1 MSMWNRRAGFH
12 DSPPLLEHSEQLL
25 RSGRIRWLG
34 QELSMSQPR
43 ARIASQL
50 GLALAVILAIVISGS
65 TVFALRSLD
74 TANLATREEHLAS
87 EARLLADQLS
97 TFHGTLRES
106 TQRLSGLFE
115 KRFSAGLSIHPDE
128 PVSVA
133 GTQTPGL
140 HLGSEVLN
148 NNFKEVDEFKQMTA
162 GVATLF
168 VRSGEDFV
176 RVSTSL
182 TKQDGTRAIG
192 TLLDHAHPA
201 YAKLMAGQGYVG
213 RALLFDRSYM
223 TQYTPVRDGSGKVIA
238 VLFVGFD
245 YTDAQNAQFAN
256 LKRFRIGQNG
266 SLALL
271 DEQNKW
277 LVAPAGVQALDHA
290 VPVIKG
296 LAAKPGKGEFWSDT
310 AEDFYSIAVPFD
322 GGPWSVVASMPKAE
336 IRAVTWSVGTQL
348 AIGSLL
354 AMLIAVGAAMWLLR
368 SKLQPLGDLVR
379 QAEALGAGD
388 LSVRLN
394 VASNDEIGQLSRAFN
409 QMSQALSTMVEHIRR
424 SSEEV
429 NSRAQALSGLSGGA
443 YEGMEQQSGEIT
455 SMAGAVEEFSATS
468 LNIADNM
475 GATQRLAQENAQQT
489 QIGRSSMEEASSSLE
504 QIAGALNTT
513 ATVINTL
520 GQRSQEIGGIVS
532 VITSIAEQTNL
543 LALNAA
549 IEAARAGEQGRGV
562 AVVADEVR
570 NLASR
575 TRQATDEISGMIH
588 SIQQETGNAISTME
602 QGNVLMQEGL
612 SRNANVASALARI
625 DEQSRSAGQQFAAI
639 TTATQ
644 EQSSTAT
651 LLSSNL
657 QSIALA
663 NSEQR
668 EVVSNLAVTA
678 KELEKLAADLRSEV
692 DRFR

>member
-1 MSMWNRRAGFH
+1 
-12 DSPPLLEHSEQLL
+12 
-25 RSGRIRWLG
+25 
-34 QELSMSQPR
+34 MSQPR

-74 TANLATREEHLAS
+74 SANLATREEHLAS
-87 EARLLADQLS
+87 EARLMADQLN

-106 TQRLSGLFE
+106 TQRLSGLFD
-115 KRFSAGLSIHPDE
+115 KRFSAGLSVHPDE
-128 PVSVA
+128 PVAVA
-133 GTQTPGL
+133 GVQAPTL
-140 HLGSEVLN
+140 RLGSEVLN
-148 NNFKEVDEFKQMTA
+148 NNFKEVDEFRQTTA
-162 GVATLF
+162 GVATVF
-168 VRSGEDFV
+168 VRSGDDFI

-182 TKQDGTRAIG
+182 TKQDGSRAIG
-192 TLLDHAHPA
+192 TLLDRAGPA
-201 YAKLMAGQGYVG
+201 YAPVMSGQSYIG
-213 RALLFDRSYM
+213 RALLFGRFYM
-223 TQYTPVRDGSGKVIA
+223 SQYTPVRDSSGKIIV
-238 VLFVGFD
+238 VLYVGFD
-245 YTDAQNAQFAN
+245 YTDAQNAQFEN
-256 LKRFRIGQNG
+256 LKRFRIGQTG
-266 SLALL
+266 SLAVL

-277 LVAPAGVQALDHA
+277 LVPPAGVQALEQA
-290 VPVIKG
+290 TGTIKE
-296 LAAKPGKGEFWSDT
+296 LVKKPGKGVFWSDT
-310 AEDFYSIAVPFD
+310 AEDFYSVAVPFED
-322 GGPWSVVASMPKAE
+322 GPWAVVASMPKAE

-354 AMLIAVGAAMWLLR
+354 AMLLAVGSAVWLLR
-368 SKLQPLGDLVR
+368 SKLAPLGDLVR

-394 VASNDEIGQLSRAFN
+394 VSSHDEIGQLARAFN
-409 QMSQALSTMVEHIRR
+409 QMSQALSTMVEHIRKA
-424 SSEEV
+424 SQEV
-429 NSRAQALSGLSGGA
+429 NSRAQALSGLSSGA

-475 GATQRLAQENAQQT
+475 GNTERLAQDNAQQT
-489 QIGRSSMEEASSSLE
+489 RIGRTSMDEASSSLE
-504 QIAGALNTT
+504 QIAGALNST

-520 GQRSQEIGGIVS
+520 GQRSQEIGGIVG

-549 IEAARAGEQGRGV
+549 VEAARAGEQGRGF

-570 NLASR
+570 SLASR
-575 TRQATDEISGMIH
+575 TRQATDEISGMIN

-602 QGNVLMQEGL
+602 KGNLLVQEGL
-612 SRNANVASALARI
+612 SRNANVASARARI

-657 QSIALA
+657 QSIAMA

-668 EVVSNLAVTA
+668 EVVSNLAITA
-678 KELEKLAADLRSEV
+678 KELEKLAQDLRKEV

>member
-1 MSMWNRRAGFH
+1 
-12 DSPPLLEHSEQLL
+12 
-25 RSGRIRWLG
+25 
-34 QELSMSQPR
+34 MSQPR

-50 GLALAVILAIVISGS
+50 GLALAVILAVVISGS

-74 TANLATREEHLAS
+74 SANLDTREEHLAS
-87 EARLLADQLS
+87 EARLLADQLN
-97 TFHGTLRES
+97 TFHSTLRES

-115 KRFSAGLSIHPDE
+115 KRFSAGLSTRPE
-128 PVSVA
+128 QPVTVA
-133 GTQTPGL
+133 GVQTPGL
-140 HLGSEVLN
+140 YLGEEGLN
-148 NNFKEVDEFKQMTA
+148 NNFAEVDEFKQMSG

-168 VRSGEDFV
+168 VRSGEDFI

-182 TKQDGTRAIG
+182 TKQDGSRAIG
-192 TLLDHAHPA
+192 TALDHQHPA
-201 YAKLMAGQGYVG
+201 YQRLLGGQGYVG
-213 RALLFDRSYM
+213 RAVLFDRSYM
-223 TQYTPVRDGSGKVIA
+223 TQYSPVRDASGKVIA

-245 YTDAQNAQFAN
+245 YTDAQNAQFDN
-256 LKRFRIGQNG
+256 LKRFRIGQTG

-271 DEQNKW
+271 DEQKHW
-277 LVAPAGVQALDHA
+277 LVPPAGVQALDQSI
-290 VPVIKG
+290 PVMLD
-296 LAAKPGKGEFWSDT
+296 LAAKPGKGRFWSDKN
-310 AEDFYSIAVPFD
+310 EDFYSVAVPFE

-336 IRAVTWSVGTQL
+336 IRAVTWSVGIRL

-354 AMLIAVGAAMWLLR
+354 AMLLAVGAAVWLLR

-388 LSVRLN
+388 LSARLN
-394 VASNDEIGQLSRAFN
+394 VSSHDEIGQLARSFN
-409 QMSQALSTMVEHIRR
+409 QMGEALSTMVSHIRKAA
-424 SSEEV
+424 EDV

-475 GATQRLAQENAQQT
+475 GNTERLAQDNAQQT
-489 QIGRSSMEEASSSLE
+489 RIGRTSMQEASSSLE
-504 QIAGALNTT
+504 HIATALNST

-520 GQRSQEIGGIVS
+520 GQRSQEIGGIVG
-532 VITSIAEQTNL
+532 VITAIAEQTNL

-549 IEAARAGEQGRGV
+549 IEAARAGEQGRGF

-575 TRQATDEISGMIH
+575 TRQATDEISGMIQ

-612 SRNANVASALARI
+612 ARNADVASALARI

-668 EVVSNLAVTA
+668 EVVSNLAITA
-678 KELEKLAADLRSEV
+678 KELETLAAGLRHEV

>member
-1 MSMWNRRAGFH
+1 
-12 DSPPLLEHSEQLL
+12 
-25 RSGRIRWLG
+25 
-34 QELSMSQPR
+34 MSQPR

-50 GLALAVILAIVISGS
+50 GLALAVILAVVISGS

-74 TANLATREEHLAS
+74 SANLDTREEHLAS

-115 KRFSAGLSIHPDE
+115 KRFSAGLSVQADQPIA
-128 PVSVA
+128 VA
-133 GTQTPGL
+133 GVQTPSL
-140 HLGSEVLN
+140 YLGKVLLN
-148 NNFKEVDEFKQMTA
+148 NNFDGVDEFKQMSG
-162 GVATLF
+162 GVATVF
-168 VRSGEDFV
+168 VRSGDDFI
-176 RVSTSL
+176 RISTSL
-182 TKQDGTRAIG
+182 TKQDGSRAIG
-192 TLLDHAHPA
+192 TVLDRQGPA
-201 YAKLMAGQGYVG
+201 YSRVVGGQTYIG
-213 RALLFDRSYM
+213 RAVLFDRSYM
-223 TQYTPVRDGSGKVIA
+223 TQYSPVRDASGKVIA
-238 VLFVGFD
+238 VLFIGFD
-245 YTDAQNAQFAN
+245 YTDAQNAQFDN
-256 LKRFRIGQNG
+256 LKRFRIGQTG

-271 DEQNKW
+271 DEQKHW
-277 LVAPAGVQALDHA
+277 LVPPAGVQAPDQSVAVMLD
-290 VPVIKG
+290 
-296 LAAKPGKGEFWSDT
+296 LAKTPGKGRFWSDKN
-310 AEDFYSIAVPFD
+310 EDFYSVSVPFD
-322 GGPWSVVASMPKAE
+322 GGPWAVVASMPKAE
-336 IRAVTWSVGTQL
+336 IRAVTWSVGTRL
-348 AIGSLL
+348 VIGSLL
-354 AMLIAVGAAMWLLR
+354 AMLLAVGATVWLLR
-368 SKLQPLGDLVR
+368 SKLAPLSDLVR

-388 LSVRLN
+388 LSARLN
-394 VASNDEIGQLSRAFN
+394 VSSHDEIGQLARSFN
-409 QMSQALSTMVEHIRR
+409 QMGEALSTMVSHIRKAA
-424 SSEEV
+424 EEV
-429 NSRAQALSGLSGGA
+429 NGRAQALSGLSGGA

-475 GATQRLAQENAQQT
+475 GNTERLAQENAQQT
-489 QIGRSSMEEASSSLE
+489 RIGRNSMEQASSSLE
-504 QIAGALNTT
+504 HIATSLNST

-520 GQRSQEIGGIVS
+520 GQRSQEIGGIVG

-549 IEAARAGEQGRGV
+549 IEAARAGEQGRGF

-575 TRQATDEISGMIH
+575 TRQATDEISGMIQ

-602 QGNVLMQEGL
+602 QGNALMQEGL
-612 SRNANVASALARI
+612 SRNADVASALARI

-668 EVVSNLAVTA
+668 EVVSNLAITA
-678 KELEKLAADLRSEV
+678 KELETLASGLRQEV

>member
-1 MSMWNRRAGFH
+1 
-12 DSPPLLEHSEQLL
+12 
-25 RSGRIRWLG
+25 
-34 QELSMSQPR
+34 MSQPR

-128 PVSVA
+128 PVTVA

-140 HLGSEVLN
+140 HLGGEVLN

-245 YTDAQNAQFAN
+245 YTDAQNIQFDN
-256 LKRFRIGQNG
+256 LKRFRIGQSG

-277 LVAPAGVQALDHA
+277 LVAPAGVQALDQA
-290 VPVIKG
+290 IPVIGG
-296 LAAKPGKGEFWSDT
+296 LAKAPGKGQFWSDK
-310 AEDFYSIAVPFD
+310 AEDFYSVSVPFD
-322 GGPWSVVASMPKAE
+322 GGPWAVVASMPKAE

-354 AMLIAVGAAMWLLR
+354 AMLLAVGSVVWLLR
-368 SKLQPLGDLVR
+368 SKLAPLSDLVR

-394 VASNDEIGQLSRAFN
+394 VTSNDEIGQLSRAFN

-475 GATQRLAQENAQQT
+475 GNTQRLAQENAQQT
-489 QIGRSSMEEASSSLE
+489 QIGRTSMEEASSSLE

-549 IEAARAGEQGRGV
+549 IEAARAGEQGRGF

-602 QGNVLMQEGL
+602 QGNLLMQEGL

>member
-1 MSMWNRRAGFH
+1 
-12 DSPPLLEHSEQLL
+12 
-25 RSGRIRWLG
+25 
-34 QELSMSQPR
+34 MSQPR

-74 TANLATREEHLAS
+74 AANLATREEHLAS
-87 EARLLADQLS
+87 EARLMADQLN

-106 TQRLSGLFE
+106 TQRLAGLFE
-115 KRFSAGLSIHPDE
+115 KRFSAGLTVHPDQ
-128 PVSVA
+128 PVTVA
-133 GTQTPGL
+133 GVQTPGL
-140 HLGSEVLN
+140 NLGSEVLN
-148 NNFKEVDEFKQMTA
+148 NNFKEVDDFKAMTA
-162 GVATLF
+162 GVATVF
-168 VRSGEDFV
+168 VRSGDDFI
-176 RVSTSL
+176 RVSTSVS
-182 TKQDGTRAIG
+182 KQDGTRAIG
-192 TLLDHAHPA
+192 TVLDRAGPA
-201 YAKLMAGQGYVG
+201 YGPVISGQSYIG
-213 RALLFDRSYM
+213 RALLFGRFYM
-223 TQYTPVRDGSGKVIA
+223 SQYTPVRDSGGKIIA
-238 VLFVGFD
+238 VLYVGFD
-245 YTDAQNAQFAN
+245 YTDAQNAQFEN
-256 LKRFRIGQNG
+256 LKRFRIGQTG

-277 LVAPAGVQALDHA
+277 LVPPAGVQALDNA
-290 VPVIKG
+290 TAAITGLIK
-296 LAAKPGKGEFWSDT
+296 KPGKGAFWDDT
-310 AEDFYSIAVPFD
+310 AEAFYSVAAPFE
-322 GGPWSVVASMPKAE
+322 GGPWAVVASMPKTE

-354 AMLIAVGAAMWLLR
+354 AMLLAVGSAMWLLR
-368 SKLQPLGDLVR
+368 SKLAPLGDLVR

-394 VASNDEIGQLSRAFN
+394 VSSHDEIGQLARAFN
-409 QMSQALSTMVEHIRR
+409 QMSQALSTMVEHIRKA
-424 SSEEV
+424 SQEV
-429 NSRAQALSGLSGGA
+429 NSRAQALSGLSSGA

-475 GATQRLAQENAQQT
+475 GNTERLAQENAQQT
-489 QIGRSSMEEASSSLE
+489 RIGRTSMDEASSSLE
-504 QIAGALNTT
+504 QIAGALNST

-520 GQRSQEIGGIVS
+520 GQRSQEIGGIVG

-549 IEAARAGEQGRGV
+549 IEAARAGEQGRGF

-570 NLASR
+570 SLASR
-575 TRQATDEISGMIH
+575 TRQATDEISSMIN

-612 SRNANVASALARI
+612 SRNANVATALARI

-657 QSIALA
+657 QSIAMA

-668 EVVSNLAVTA
+668 QVVSNLALTA
-678 KELEKLAADLRSEV
+678 KELEKLAQDLRQEV

>member
-1 MSMWNRRAGFH
+1 
-12 DSPPLLEHSEQLL
+12 
-25 RSGRIRWLG
+25 
-34 QELSMSQPR
+34 MSQPR

-50 GLALAVILAIVISGS
+50 GLALALILALVISGS
-65 TVFALRSLD
+65 TLFALRSLD
-74 TANLATREEHLAS
+74 SANLDTREEHLAS
-87 EARLLADQLS
+87 EARLLADQLN
-97 TFHGTLRES
+97 TFHGSLRES

-115 KRFSAGLSIHPDE
+115 NRFSSGLSLHPE
-128 PVSVA
+128 QPVSVA
-133 GTQTPGL
+133 GVQTPGL
-140 HLGSEVLN
+140 HLGDVVLN
-148 NNFKEVDEFKQMTA
+148 NNFAEVDQFKQMTA

-168 VRSGEDFV
+168 VRSGDDFV

-182 TKQDGTRAIG
+182 SKQDGSRAIG

-201 YAKLMAGQGYVG
+201 YQKLMAGQGYVG
-213 RALLFDRSYM
+213 RALLFERFYM
-223 TQYTPVRDGSGKVIA
+223 TQYTPVLDRSGKVIA

-256 LKRFRIGQNG
+256 LKRFRIGHSG

-277 LVAPAGVQALDHA
+277 LVPPAGVQAPEQA
-290 VPVIKG
+290 AQVMAQ
-296 LAAKPGKGEFWSDT
+296 AAKEPGKGRFWSDQG
-310 AEDFYSIAVPFD
+310 EDFYSLAVPFE

-336 IRAVTWSVGTQL
+336 IRAVTWSVGIRL
-348 AIGSLL
+348 VIGSLL
-354 AMLIAVGAAMWLLR
+354 AMLLAVSATVWLLR
-368 SKLQPLGDLVR
+368 SKLAPLSDLVR
-379 QAEALGAGD
+379 QAQALGGGD
-388 LSVRLN
+388 LSARLN
-394 VASNDEIGQLSRAFN
+394 VASHDEIGQLARSFN
-409 QMSQALSTMVEHIRR
+409 QMGEALSTMVEHIRR
-424 SSEEV
+424 SAAEV
-429 NSRAQALSGLSGGA
+429 NGRAQALSGLSSGA

-475 GATQRLAQENAQQT
+475 GSTQRLAQENAQQT
-489 QIGRSSMEEASSSLE
+489 HIGRTSMQEASSSLE
-504 QIAGALNTT
+504 QIAGALNST

-520 GQRSQEIGGIVS
+520 GQRSQEIGGIVG
-532 VITSIAEQTNL
+532 VITAIADQTNL

-549 IEAARAGEQGRGV
+549 IEAARAGEQGRGF

-575 TRQATDEISGMIH
+575 TREATDEISQMIT
-588 SIQQETGNAISTME
+588 SIQQETGHAIQTME
-602 QGNVLMQEGL
+602 QGNRLMQEGL
-612 SRNANVASALARI
+612 SRNADVASALALI
-625 DEQSRSAGQQFAAI
+625 DEQSRSAGEQFAAI

-651 LLSSNL
+651 VLSSNL
-657 QSIALA
+657 QSIAQA

-678 KELEKLAADLRSEV
+678 RELETLAADLRQEV

>member
-1 MSMWNRRAGFH
+1 
-12 DSPPLLEHSEQLL
+12 
-25 RSGRIRWLG
+25 
-34 QELSMSQPR
+34 MSQPR

-115 KRFSAGLSIHPDE
+115 KRFSAGLSVHPDE
-128 PVSVA
+128 PVTVA
-133 GTQTPGL
+133 GVQTPGL

-182 TKQDGTRAIG
+182 SKQDGTRAIG

-201 YAKLMAGQGYVG
+201 YARLIAGQSYVG
-213 RALLFDRSYM
+213 RALLFERSYM
-223 TQYTPVRDGSGKVIA
+223 TQYTPVRDSGGKVIA

-245 YTDAQNAQFAN
+245 YTDAQNAQFEN
-256 LKRFRIGQNG
+256 LKRFRIGKTG

-271 DEQNKW
+271 DEQGKW
-277 LVAPAGVQALDHA
+277 LVPIAGVQALDKA
-290 VPVIKG
+290 VPTVTD
-296 LAAKPGKGEFWSDT
+296 LAKTPGKGEFWSDKS
-310 AEDFYSIAVPFD
+310 EDFYSLAVPFE

-336 IRAVTWSVGTQL
+336 ISAVTWSVGIQL

-354 AMLIAVGAAMWLLR
+354 AMLIAVGSAVWLLR
-368 SKLQPLGDLVR
+368 SKLAPLGDLVR

-394 VASNDEIGQLSRAFN
+394 VSSNDEIGQLARAFN
-409 QMSQALSTMVEHIRR
+409 QMSQALSTMVEHIRKA
-424 SSEEV
+424 SEEV

-475 GATQRLAQENAQQT
+475 GNTQRMAQENAQQT
-489 QIGRSSMEEASSSLE
+489 QIGRTSMQEASSSLE
-504 QIAGALNTT
+504 QIAGALNST

-520 GQRSQEIGGIVS
+520 GQRSQEIGGIVG
-532 VITSIAEQTNL
+532 VITAIADQTNL

-549 IEAARAGEQGRGV
+549 IEAARAGEQGRGF

-575 TRQATDEISGMIH
+575 TREATDEISGMIQ

-612 SRNANVASALARI
+612 SRNANVASALERI

-668 EVVSNLAVTA
+668 EVVSNLAITA
-678 KELEKLAADLRSEV
+678 KELESLAAGLRHEV

>member
-1 MSMWNRRAGFH
+1 
-12 DSPPLLEHSEQLL
+12 
-25 RSGRIRWLG
+25 
-34 QELSMSQPR
+34 MSQPR

-87 EARLLADQLS
+87 EARLMADQLN

-106 TQRLSGLFE
+106 TQRLAGLFE
-115 KRFSAGLSIHPDE
+115 KRFSAGLSVHPDLS
-128 PVSVA
+128 VTVA
-133 GTQTPGL
+133 GVQTPGL
-140 HLGSEVLN
+140 DLGGEMLN

-162 GVATLF
+162 GTATIF
-168 VRSGEDFV
+168 VRSGDDFI
-176 RVSTSL
+176 RISTSVA
-182 TKQDGTRAIG
+182 KQDGSRAIG
-192 TLLDHAHPA
+192 TVLDHASPA
-201 YAKLMAGQGYVG
+201 YARLMGGQSYIG
-213 RALLFDRSYM
+213 RVLLFGRYYM
-223 TQYTPVRDGSGKVIA
+223 TQYSPVRDSSGKIIA
-238 VLFVGFD
+238 ALYVGFD
-245 YTDAQNAQFAN
+245 YTDAQNAQFEN
-256 LKRFRIGQNG
+256 LKRFRIGKTG

-277 LVAPAGVQALDHA
+277 LVPPAGVQALDSA
-290 VPVIKG
+290 VTTVVG
-296 LAAKPGKGEFWSDT
+296 LVKTPGKGAFWSDT
-310 AEDFYSIAVPFD
+310 AEDFYSVAVPFE
-322 GGPWSVVASMPKAE
+322 GGPWAVVASMPKAE
-336 IRAVTWSVGTQL
+336 IREVTWSVGTQL

-354 AMLIAVGAAMWLLR
+354 AMLLAVGAAMWLLR
-368 SKLQPLGDLVR
+368 SKLAPLGDLVR

-394 VASNDEIGQLSRAFN
+394 VSSHDEIGQLARAFN
-409 QMSQALSTMVEHIRR
+409 QMSQALSTMVEHIRKA
-424 SSEEV
+424 SQEV
-429 NSRAQALSGLSGGA
+429 NSRAQALSGLSSGA

-475 GATQRLAQENAQQT
+475 GNTERLAQENAQQT
-489 QIGRSSMEEASSSLE
+489 RIGRTSMDEASSSLE
-504 QIAGALNTT
+504 QIAGALNST

-520 GQRSQEIGGIVS
+520 GQRSQEIGGIVG

-549 IEAARAGEQGRGV
+549 IEAARAGEQGRGF

-570 NLASR
+570 SLASR
-575 TRQATDEISGMIH
+575 TRQATDEISGMIN

-602 QGNVLMQEGL
+602 QGNLLMQEGL

-657 QSIALA
+657 QSIAMA

-668 EVVSNLAVTA
+668 QVVSNLALTA
-678 KELEKLAADLRSEV
+678 KELEKLAQDLRQEV

>member
-1 MSMWNRRAGFH
+1 
-12 DSPPLLEHSEQLL
+12 
-25 RSGRIRWLG
+25 
-34 QELSMSQPR
+34 MSQPR

-50 GLALAVILAIVISGS
+50 GLALAVILAVVISGS

-87 EARLLADQLS
+87 EARLLADQLN
-97 TFHGTLRES
+97 TFHSTLRES

-115 KRFSAGLSIHPDE
+115 KRFGAGLSVRADQ
-128 PVSVA
+128 PVAVA
-133 GTQTPGL
+133 GVQTPSL
-140 HLGSEVLN
+140 YLGNQVLN
-148 NNFKEVDEFKQMTA
+148 NNFSEVDEFKDMSG
-162 GVATLF
+162 GVATVF
-168 VRSGEDFV
+168 VRSGDDFI
-176 RVSTSL
+176 RISTSL
-182 TKQDGTRAIG
+182 TKQDGNRAIG
-192 TLLDHAHPA
+192 TVLDRQGPA
-201 YAKLMAGQGYVG
+201 YQRVFSGQAYIG
-213 RALLFDRSYM
+213 RAVLFDRSYM
-223 TQYTPVRDGSGKVIA
+223 TQYSPVRDASGKVIA
-238 VLFVGFD
+238 VLFIGFD
-245 YTDAQNAQFAN
+245 YTDEQKAQFDN
-256 LKRFRIGQNG
+256 LKRFRIGQTG
-266 SLALL
+266 SLSLL
-271 DEQNKW
+271 DEQKHW
-277 LVAPAGVQALDHA
+277 LVPPAGVQALDQA
-290 VPVIKG
+290 IPVMLD
-296 LAAKPGKGEFWSDT
+296 LAKKPGEGRFWSDKN
-310 AEDFYSIAVPFD
+310 EDFYSVSVPFE
-322 GGPWSVVASMPKAE
+322 GGPWAVVASMPKAE
-336 IRAVTWSVGTQL
+336 IRAVTWDVGL
-348 AIGSLL
+348 RLVIGSVL
-354 AMLIAVGAAMWLLR
+354 AMLLAVGATVWLLR
-368 SKLQPLGDLVR
+368 SKLAPLSDLVR

-388 LSVRLN
+388 LSARLN
-394 VASNDEIGQLSRAFN
+394 VSSHDEIGQLARSFN
-409 QMSQALSTMVEHIRR
+409 QMGEALSTMVSHIRKAA
-424 SSEEV
+424 EEV

-475 GATQRLAQENAQQT
+475 GNTERLAQENAQQT
-489 QIGRSSMEEASSSLE
+489 RIGRTSMQDASSSLE
-504 QIAGALNTT
+504 HIATALNST

-520 GQRSQEIGGIVS
+520 GQRSQEIGGIVG

-549 IEAARAGEQGRGV
+549 IEAARAGEQGRGF

-575 TRQATDEISGMIH
+575 TRQATDEISGMIQ

-602 QGNVLMQEGL
+602 HGNVLMQEGL
-612 SRNANVASALARI
+612 SRNADVASALARI

-668 EVVSNLAVTA
+668 EVVSNLAITA
-678 KELEKLAADLRSEV
+678 KELETLAAGLRHEV

>member
-1 MSMWNRRAGFH
+1 MI
-12 DSPPLLEHSEQLL
+12 
-25 RSGRIRWLG
+25 RSFG
-34 QELSMSQPR
+34 QGVSMSQPR

-50 GLALAVILAIVISGS
+50 GIALAVILAIVISGS
-65 TVFALRSLD
+65 TLFALRSLD
-74 TANLATREEHLAS
+74 TANLAIREEHMGS
-87 EARLLADQLS
+87 EARLLADQLN
-97 TFHGTLRES
+97 TFHSTLRDS

-115 KRFSAGLSIHPDE
+115 KRFSSGLTLQTDQQI
-128 PVSVA
+128 SVA
-133 GTQTPGL
+133 AVQTPALMLDGNP
-140 HLGSEVLN
+140 LN
-148 NNFKEVDEFKQMTA
+148 NNFDQVDDFRKMTA
-162 GVATLF
+162 GVATVF

-176 RVSTSL
+176 RISTSL
-182 TKQDGTRAIG
+182 TKQDGSRAIG
-192 TLLDHAHPA
+192 TLLDHKHPA
-201 YAKLMAGQGYVG
+201 YERLLAGQEYVG

-223 TQYTPVRDGSGKVIA
+223 TQYTPVRDAAGKVIA

-245 YTDAQNAQFAN
+245 YTDAQKAQFEN
-256 LKRFRIGQNG
+256 LKNFRIGSTG

-271 DEQNKW
+271 DEQDRW
-277 LVAPAGVQALDHA
+277 LVPPAGVADLDQAS
-290 VPVIKG
+290 KT
-296 LAAKPGKGEFWSDT
+296 LASFVKQPGKGQIWQDGSNEIYT
-310 AEDFYSIAVPFD
+310 VAAPFS
-322 GGPWSVVASMPKAE
+322 GGPWAVLANMPEEE
-336 IRAVTWSVGTQL
+336 ISAVTWSVGTQL

-354 AMLIAVGAAMWLLR
+354 SMLIAVGAAIWLLR
-368 SKLQPLGDLVR
+368 SKLKPLSDLVN

-388 LSVRLN
+388 LSVRSN
-394 VASNDEIGQLSRAFN
+394 VTSHDEIGQLAGSFN
-409 QMSQALSTMVEHIRR
+409 KMGEALSTMVSHIRIAAQ
-424 SSEEV
+424 EV
-429 NSRAQALSGLSGGA
+429 SSRAHALSGLSGGA

-455 SMAGAVEEFSATS
+455 SMAGAVEEFSATA

-475 GATQRLAQENAQQT
+475 GHTERLAQGNAQQT
-489 QIGRSSMEEASSSLE
+489 RIGRASMHEASASLE
-504 QIAGALNTT
+504 QIAGSLSGT
-513 ATVINTL
+513 ATVIDTL

-549 IEAARAGEQGRGV
+549 IEAARAGEQGRGF

-575 TRQATDEISGMIH
+575 TRQATDEISGMIT

-602 QGNVLMQEGL
+602 QGNTLMQEGL
-612 SRNANVASALARI
+612 SRNAKVAAALAQI
-625 DEQSRSAGQQFAAI
+625 DEQSRSAGEQFAAI

-644 EQSSTAT
+644 EQSNTAT

-678 KELEKLAADLRSEV
+678 QELNALAADLRREV

>member
-1 MSMWNRRAGFH
+1 MRRDQDDPVARPGAV
-12 DSPPLLEHSEQLL
+12 
-25 RSGRIRWLG
+25 
-34 QELSMSQPR
+34 MSQPR

-50 GLALAVILAIVISGS
+50 GLALAVILAIVITGS
-65 TVFALRSLD
+65 TLFALRSLD
-74 TANLATREEHLAS
+74 AANLATREEHLAS

-106 TQRLSGLFE
+106 TQRLAGLFE
-115 KRFSAGLSIHPDE
+115 KRFSAGLSVHPDE
-128 PVSVA
+128 PVAVA

-148 NNFKEVDEFKQMTA
+148 NNFKEVDDFKQMTA
-162 GVATLF
+162 GVATVF
-168 VRSGEDFV
+168 VRSGEDFI

-182 TKQDGTRAIG
+182 TKQDGNRAIG

-201 YAKLMAGQGYVG
+201 YARLMAGQSYVG
-213 RALLFDRSYM
+213 RALLFERFYM
-223 TQYTPVRDGSGKVIA
+223 TQYTPVRDSSGKVIA

-245 YTDAQNAQFAN
+245 YTDAQNAQFEN
-256 LKRFRIGQNG
+256 LKRFRIGQTG

-277 LVAPAGVQALDHA
+277 LVPIAGVQALDQA
-290 VPVIKG
+290 VPAVVA
-296 LAAKPGKGEFWSDT
+296 LAKTPGKGVFWNDSSQ
-310 AEDFYSIAVPFD
+310 DFYSIAVPFED
-322 GGPWSVVASMPKAE
+322 GPWSVVASMPKTE
-336 IRAVTWSVGTQL
+336 ISAVTWSVGIQL

-354 AMLIAVGAAMWLLR
+354 AMLIAVGSAVWLLR
-368 SKLQPLGDLVR
+368 SKLAPLGDLVR

-388 LSVRLN
+388 LSVRLS
-394 VASNDEIGQLSRAFN
+394 VTSNDEIGQLARAFN
-409 QMSQALSTMVEHIRR
+409 QMSQALSTMVEHIRNA
-424 SSEEV
+424 SMEV

-475 GATQRLAQENAQQT
+475 GSTQRLAQENAQQT
-489 QIGRSSMEEASSSLE
+489 QIGRTSMDEASSSLE
-504 QIAGALNTT
+504 QIAGALNST

-520 GQRSQEIGGIVS
+520 GQRSQEIGGIVG

-549 IEAARAGEQGRGV
+549 IEAARAGEQGRGF

-575 TRQATDEISGMIH
+575 TRQATDEISVMIQ

>member
-1 MSMWNRRAGFH
+1 
-12 DSPPLLEHSEQLL
+12 
-25 RSGRIRWLG
+25 
-34 QELSMSQPR
+34 MSQPR

-50 GLALAVILAIVISGS
+50 GLALAVILAVVISGS

-74 TANLATREEHLAS
+74 SANLDTREEHLAS
-87 EARLLADQLS
+87 EARLLADQLN
-97 TFHGTLRES
+97 TFHSTLRES

-115 KRFSAGLSIHPDE
+115 KRFSAGLSVRPGQ
-128 PVSVA
+128 PVTVA
-133 GTQTPGL
+133 GVQTPGL
-140 HLGSEVLN
+140 YLGEEVLN
-148 NNFKEVDEFKQMTA
+148 NNFAEVDEFKQMSG

-168 VRSGEDFV
+168 VRSGEDFI

-182 TKQDGTRAIG
+182 TKQDGSRAIG
-192 TLLDHAHPA
+192 TALDHQHPA
-201 YAKLMAGQGYVG
+201 YQRLLGGQGYVG
-213 RALLFDRSYM
+213 RAVLFDRSYM
-223 TQYTPVRDGSGKVIA
+223 TQYSPVRDASGKVIA

-245 YTDAQNAQFAN
+245 YTDAQNAQFEN
-256 LKRFRIGQNG
+256 LKRFRIGQTG

-271 DEQNKW
+271 DEQKHW
-277 LVAPAGVQALDHA
+277 LVPPAGVHALDQA
-290 VPVIKG
+290 IPVMLD
-296 LAAKPGKGEFWSDT
+296 LAAKPGKGRFWSDKN
-310 AEDFYSIAVPFD
+310 EDFYSVAVPFE

-336 IRAVTWSVGTQL
+336 IRAVTWSVGIRL
-348 AIGSLL
+348 VIGSVL
-354 AMLIAVGAAMWLLR
+354 AMLLAVGAAVWLLR

-388 LSVRLN
+388 LSARLN
-394 VASNDEIGQLSRAFN
+394 VSSHDEIGQLARSFN
-409 QMSQALSTMVEHIRR
+409 QMGEALSTMVSHIRKAA
-424 SSEEV
+424 EDV

-475 GATQRLAQENAQQT
+475 GNTERLAQDNAQQT
-489 QIGRSSMEEASSSLE
+489 KIGRTSMQEASSSLE
-504 QIAGALNTT
+504 HIATALNST

-520 GQRSQEIGGIVS
+520 GQRSQEIGGIVG
-532 VITSIAEQTNL
+532 VITAIAEQTNL

-549 IEAARAGEQGRGV
+549 IEAARAGEQGRGF

-575 TRQATDEISGMIH
+575 TRQATDEISGMIQ

-612 SRNANVASALARI
+612 ARNADVASALARI

-668 EVVSNLAVTA
+668 EVVSNLAITA
-678 KELEKLAADLRSEV
+678 KELETLAAGLRHEV

>member
-1 MSMWNRRAGFH
+1 
-12 DSPPLLEHSEQLL
+12 
-25 RSGRIRWLG
+25 
-34 QELSMSQPR
+34 MSQPR

-74 TANLATREEHLAS
+74 SANLATREEHLAS
-87 EARLLADQLS
+87 EARLMADQLN

-106 TQRLSGLFE
+106 TQRLSGLFD
-115 KRFSAGLSIHPDE
+115 KRFSAGLSVHPDE
-128 PVSVA
+128 PVAVA
-133 GTQTPGL
+133 GVQAPTL
-140 HLGSEVLN
+140 RLGSEVLN
-148 NNFKEVDEFKQMTA
+148 NNFKEVDEFRQTTA
-162 GVATLF
+162 GVATVF
-168 VRSGEDFV
+168 VRSGDDFI

-192 TLLDHAHPA
+192 TLLDRAGPA
-201 YAKLMAGQGYVG
+201 YAPVMSGQSYIG
-213 RALLFDRSYM
+213 RALLFGRFYM
-223 TQYTPVRDGSGKVIA
+223 SQYTPVRDSSGKIIA
-238 VLFVGFD
+238 VLYVGFD
-245 YTDAQNAQFAN
+245 YTDAQNAQFEN
-256 LKRFRIGQNG
+256 LKRFRIGQTG
-266 SLALL
+266 SLAVL

-277 LVAPAGVQALDHA
+277 LVPPAGVQALEQA
-290 VPVIKG
+290 TGTIKE
-296 LAAKPGKGEFWSDT
+296 LVKKPGKGVFWSDT
-310 AEDFYSIAVPFD
+310 AEDFYSVAVPFE
-322 GGPWSVVASMPKAE
+322 GGPWAVVASMPKAE

-354 AMLIAVGAAMWLLR
+354 AMLLAVGSAVWLLR
-368 SKLQPLGDLVR
+368 SKLAPLGDLVR

-394 VASNDEIGQLSRAFN
+394 VSSHDEIGQLARAFN
-409 QMSQALSTMVEHIRR
+409 QMSQALSTMVEHIRKA
-424 SSEEV
+424 SQEV
-429 NSRAQALSGLSGGA
+429 NSRAQALSGLSSGA

-475 GATQRLAQENAQQT
+475 GNTERLAQDNAQQT
-489 QIGRSSMEEASSSLE
+489 RIGRTSMDEASSSLE
-504 QIAGALNTT
+504 QIAGALNST

-520 GQRSQEIGGIVS
+520 GQRSQEIGGIVG

-549 IEAARAGEQGRGV
+549 IEAARAGEQGRGF

-570 NLASR
+570 SLASR
-575 TRQATDEISGMIH
+575 TRQATDEISGMIN

-602 QGNVLMQEGL
+602 KGNLLMQEGL

-657 QSIALA
+657 QSIAMA

-668 EVVSNLAVTA
+668 EVVSNLAITA
-678 KELEKLAADLRSEV
+678 KELEKLAQDLRKEV

>member
-1 MSMWNRRAGFH
+1 
-12 DSPPLLEHSEQLL
+12 
-25 RSGRIRWLG
+25 
-34 QELSMSQPR
+34 MSQPR

-50 GLALAVILAIVISGS
+50 GLALAVILAIVITGS

-115 KRFSAGLSIHPDE
+115 KRFSSGLSLHPDE
-128 PVSVA
+128 PVTVA
-133 GTQTPGL
+133 GVQTPGL

-168 VRSGEDFV
+168 VRSGEDFI

-182 TKQDGTRAIG
+182 TKQDGNRAIG

-201 YAKLMAGQGYVG
+201 YARLMAGQSYVG
-213 RALLFDRSYM
+213 RALLFERSYM
-223 TQYTPVRDGSGKVIA
+223 TQYTPVRDSSGKVIA

-256 LKRFRIGQNG
+256 LKRFRIGQTG

-277 LVAPAGVQALDHA
+277 LVPPAGVQAPDQA
-290 VPVIKG
+290 ISAIVD
-296 LAAKPGKGEFWSDT
+296 LAKTPGKGDFWSDKS
-310 AEDFYSIAVPFD
+310 EDFYSVAVPFD
-322 GGPWSVVASMPKAE
+322 GGPWSVVANMPKAE
-336 IRAVTWSVGTQL
+336 ISAVTWSVGIQL

-354 AMLIAVGAAMWLLR
+354 SMLIAVGSAVWLLR
-368 SKLQPLGDLVR
+368 SKLAPLSDLVR

-394 VASNDEIGQLSRAFN
+394 VSSNDEIGQLARAFN
-409 QMSQALSTMVEHIRR
+409 QMSQALSTMVEHIRKA
-424 SSEEV
+424 SQEV

-475 GATQRLAQENAQQT
+475 GNTQRLAQENAQQT
-489 QIGRSSMEEASSSLE
+489 QIGRTSMDEASSSLE
-504 QIAGALNTT
+504 QIASALNST

-520 GQRSQEIGGIVS
+520 GQRSQEIGGIVG

-549 IEAARAGEQGRGV
+549 IEAARAGEQGRGF

-575 TRQATDEISGMIH
+575 TRQATDEISGMIS

-678 KELEKLAADLRSEV
+678 KELEKLAADLRQEV

>member
-1 MSMWNRRAGFH
+1 
-12 DSPPLLEHSEQLL
+12 
-25 RSGRIRWLG
+25 
-34 QELSMSQPR
+34 
-43 ARIASQL
+43 
-50 GLALAVILAIVISGS
+50 VILAVVISGS

-74 TANLATREEHLAS
+74 SANLDTREEHLAS
-87 EARLLADQLS
+87 EARLLADQLN
-97 TFHGTLRES
+97 TFHSTLRES

-115 KRFSAGLSIHPDE
+115 KRFGAGLTVRADQ
-128 PVSVA
+128 PVTVA
-133 GTQTPGL
+133 GVQTPSL
-140 HLGSEVLN
+140 SLGSTVLN
-148 NNFKEVDEFKQMTA
+148 NDFAEVDEFKDTSG
-162 GVATLF
+162 GVATVF
-168 VRSGEDFV
+168 VRSGEDFI
-176 RVSTSL
+176 RISTSL
-182 TKQDGTRAIG
+182 TKQDGSRAIG
-192 TLLDHAHPA
+192 TALDHQHPA
-201 YAKLMAGQGYVG
+201 YQRLLAGQSYVG
-213 RALLFDRSYM
+213 RAVLFDRSYM
-223 TQYTPVRDGSGKVIA
+223 TQYSPVRDAAGKVIA

-245 YTDAQNAQFAN
+245 YTDAQNAQFEN
-256 LKRFRIGQNG
+256 LKRFRIGKTG

-271 DEQNKW
+271 DEQKRW
-277 LVAPAGVQALDHA
+277 LVPPAGVQALDQA
-290 VPVIKG
+290 VPVMLD
-296 LAAKPGKGEFWSDT
+296 LAKKPGVGRFWSDKN
-310 AEDFYSIAVPFD
+310 EDFYSVSVPFE
-322 GGPWSVVASMPKAE
+322 GGPWAVVASMPKAE
-336 IRAVTWSVGTQL
+336 IREVTWAVGIRL
-348 AIGSLL
+348 VIGSVL
-354 AMLIAVGAAMWLLR
+354 AMLFAVGAAVWLLR
-368 SKLQPLGDLVR
+368 SKLQPLSDLVR

-394 VASNDEIGQLSRAFN
+394 VSSHDEIGQLARSFN
-409 QMSQALSTMVEHIRR
+409 QMGEALSTMVSHIR
-424 SSEEV
+424 SAAEEV

-475 GATQRLAQENAQQT
+475 GNTERLAQENAQQT
-489 QIGRSSMEEASSSLE
+489 RIGRTSMQEASSSLE
-504 QIAGALNTT
+504 HIASALNST

-520 GQRSQEIGGIVS
+520 GQRSQEIGGIVG

-549 IEAARAGEQGRGV
+549 IEAARAGEQGRGF

-575 TRQATDEISGMIH
+575 TRQATDEISGMIQ

-602 QGNVLMQEGL
+602 HGNVLMQEGL
-612 SRNANVASALARI
+612 SRNADVASALARI

-668 EVVSNLAVTA
+668 EVVSNLAITA
-678 KELEKLAADLRSEV
+678 KELETLAAGLRHEV

>member
-1 MSMWNRRAGFH
+1 
-12 DSPPLLEHSEQLL
+12 
-25 RSGRIRWLG
+25 
-34 QELSMSQPR
+34 MSQPR

-50 GLALAVILAIVISGS
+50 GLALAVILAVVISGS

-74 TANLATREEHLAS
+74 SANLETREEHLAS
-87 EARLLADQLS
+87 EARLLADQLN
-97 TFHGTLRES
+97 TFHSTLRES

-115 KRFSAGLSIHPDE
+115 KRFGAGLSVRGE
-128 PVSVA
+128 QPVAVA
-133 GTQTPGL
+133 GVQTPSL
-140 HLGSEVLN
+140 FLVSDLLN
-148 NNFKEVDEFKQMTA
+148 NDFGEVDEFKDTSG
-162 GVATLF
+162 GVATVF
-168 VRSGEDFV
+168 VRSGEDFI
-176 RVSTSL
+176 RISTSL
-182 TKQDGTRAIG
+182 TKQDGSRAIG
-192 TLLDHAHPA
+192 TALDHQHPA
-201 YAKLMAGQGYVG
+201 YQRLLAGQSYVG
-213 RALLFDRSYM
+213 RAVLFDRSYM
-223 TQYTPVRDGSGKVIA
+223 TQYTPVRDAAGKVIA

-245 YTDAQNAQFAN
+245 YTDAQKAQFDN
-256 LKRFRIGQNG
+256 LKRFRIGQTG

-271 DEQNKW
+271 DEQKHW
-277 LVAPAGVQALDHA
+277 LVPPAGVQALDQA
-290 VPVIKG
+290 IPVMLD
-296 LAAKPGKGEFWSDT
+296 LAKTPGKGLFWSDKN
-310 AEDFYSIAVPFD
+310 EDFYSVSVPFD
-322 GGPWSVVASMPKAE
+322 GGPWAVVASMPKSE
-336 IRAVTWSVGTQL
+336 IRAVTWAVGIRL
-348 AIGSLL
+348 VIGSVL
-354 AMLIAVGAAMWLLR
+354 AMLLAVGAAVWLLR
-368 SKLQPLGDLVR
+368 SKLQPLSDLVR

-388 LSVRLN
+388 LSARLN
-394 VASNDEIGQLSRAFN
+394 VSSHDEIGQLARSFN
-409 QMSQALSTMVEHIRR
+409 QMGEALSTMVSHIRKA
-424 SSEEV
+424 SEEV

-475 GATQRLAQENAQQT
+475 GNTERLAQENAQQT
-489 QIGRSSMEEASSSLE
+489 RIGRTSMQEASSSLE
-504 QIAGALNTT
+504 HIAEALNST

-520 GQRSQEIGGIVS
+520 GQRSQEIGGIVG

-549 IEAARAGEQGRGV
+549 IEAARAGEQGRGF

-575 TRQATDEISGMIH
+575 TRQATDEISGMIQ

-602 QGNVLMQEGL
+602 HGNVLMQEGL
-612 SRNANVASALARI
+612 SRNADVASALARI

-644 EQSSTAT
+644 EQSSTANV
-651 LLSSNL
+651 LSSNL

-668 EVVSNLAVTA
+668 EVVSNLAITA
-678 KELEKLAADLRSEV
+678 KELETLAAGLRHEV

>member
-1 MSMWNRRAGFH
+1 M
-12 DSPPLLEHSEQLL
+12 P
-25 RSGRIRWLG
+25 
-34 QELSMSQPR
+34 QPR

-50 GLALAVILAIVISGS
+50 GLALAVVLAIVISGS

-74 TANLATREEHLAS
+74 AANLATREEHLAS
-87 EARLLADQLS
+87 EARLLADQLN
-97 TFHGTLRES
+97 TFHSTLRES

-115 KRFSAGLSIHPDE
+115 KRFSGGLSLHPDQ
-128 PVSVA
+128 PVTVA

-140 HLGSEVLN
+140 HLGDVVLN
-148 NNFKEVDEFKQMTA
+148 NNFEEVDEFKQMTA
-162 GVATLF
+162 GVATVF
-168 VRSGEDFV
+168 VRSGDDFV

-182 TKQDGTRAIG
+182 SKQDGSRAIG

-201 YAKLMAGQGYVG
+201 YQKLMAGQSYVG
-213 RALLFDRSYM
+213 RALLFERLYM
-223 TQYTPVRDGSGKVIA
+223 TQYTPVRDSAGKVIA

-245 YTDAQNAQFAN
+245 YTDAQNAQFDN
-256 LKRFRIGQNG
+256 LKRFRIGQTG

-271 DEQNKW
+271 DEQHKW
-277 LVAPAGVQALDHA
+277 LVPPAGVQALEQSA
-290 VPVIKG
+290 TTITE
-296 LAAKPGKGEFWSDT
+296 LARQPGKGRFWSDKS
-310 AEDFYSIAVPFD
+310 EDFYSVAVPFE

-336 IRAVTWSVGTQL
+336 IRAVTWSVGTRL
-348 AIGSLL
+348 VIGSLL
-354 AMLIAVGAAMWLLR
+354 AMLLAVGATVWLLR
-368 SKLQPLGDLVR
+368 SKLAPLGDLVR
-379 QAEALGAGD
+379 QADALGKGD
-388 LSVRLN
+388 LSARLN
-394 VASNDEIGQLSRAFN
+394 VSSQDEIGQLASSFN
-409 QMSQALSTMVEHIRR
+409 QMGQALSTMVEHIRKAA
-424 SSEEV
+424 EEV
-429 NSRAQALSGLSGGA
+429 NGRAQALSGLSGGA
-443 YEGMEQQSGEIT
+443 YEGMEQQSGEIS

-475 GATQRLAQENAQQT
+475 GNTERLAQENAQQT
-489 QIGRSSMEEASSSLE
+489 RIGRTSMEEASASLE
-504 QIAGALNTT
+504 QIAGALNST

-520 GQRSQEIGGIVS
+520 GQRSEEIGGIVG
-532 VITSIAEQTNL
+532 VITAIADQTNL

-549 IEAARAGEQGRGV
+549 IEAARAGEQGRGF

-575 TRQATDEISGMIH
+575 TREATDEISGMIN
-588 SIQQETGNAISTME
+588 SIQQETGNAIATME

-668 EVVSNLAVTA
+668 EVVSNLAITA
-678 KELEKLAADLRSEV
+678 KELERLAADLRQEV

>member
-1 MSMWNRRAGFH
+1 
-12 DSPPLLEHSEQLL
+12 L
-25 RSGRIRWLG
+25 I
-34 QELSMSQPR
+34 
-43 ARIASQL
+43 
-50 GLALAVILAIVISGS
+50 LALVISGS
-65 TVFALRSLD
+65 TLFALRSLD
-74 TANLATREEHLAS
+74 SANLDTREEHLAS
-87 EARLLADQLS
+87 EARLLADQLN
-97 TFHGTLRES
+97 TFHGSLRES

-115 KRFSAGLSIHPDE
+115 NRFSSGLSLHPE
-128 PVSVA
+128 QPVSVA
-133 GTQTPGL
+133 GVQTPGL
-140 HLGSEVLN
+140 HLGDVVLN
-148 NNFKEVDEFKQMTA
+148 NNFAEVDQFKQMTA

-168 VRSGEDFV
+168 VRSGDDFV

-182 TKQDGTRAIG
+182 SKQDGSRAIG

-201 YAKLMAGQGYVG
+201 YQKLMAGQGYVG
-213 RALLFDRSYM
+213 RALLFERFYM
-223 TQYTPVRDGSGKVIA
+223 TQYTPVLDRSGKVIA

-256 LKRFRIGQNG
+256 LKRFRIGQSG

-277 LVAPAGVQALDHA
+277 LVPPAGVQAPEQA
-290 VPVIKG
+290 AQVMAQ
-296 LAAKPGKGEFWSDT
+296 AAKEPGKGRFWSDQG
-310 AEDFYSIAVPFD
+310 EDFYSLAVPFE

-336 IRAVTWSVGTQL
+336 IRAVTWSVGIRL
-348 AIGSLL
+348 VIGSLL
-354 AMLIAVGAAMWLLR
+354 AMLLAVGATVWLLR
-368 SKLQPLGDLVR
+368 SKLAPLSDLVR
-379 QAEALGAGD
+379 QAQALGGGD
-388 LSVRLN
+388 LSARLN
-394 VASNDEIGQLSRAFN
+394 VASHDEIGQLARSFN
-409 QMSQALSTMVEHIRR
+409 QMGEALSTMVEHIRR
-424 SSEEV
+424 SAAEV
-429 NSRAQALSGLSGGA
+429 NGRAQVLSGLSSGA

-475 GATQRLAQENAQQT
+475 GSTQRLAQENAQQT
-489 QIGRSSMEEASSSLE
+489 HIGRTSMQEASSSLE
-504 QIAGALNTT
+504 QIAGALNST

-520 GQRSQEIGGIVS
+520 GQRSQEIGGIVG
-532 VITSIAEQTNL
+532 VITAIADQTNL

-549 IEAARAGEQGRGV
+549 IEAARAGEQGRGF

-575 TRQATDEISGMIH
+575 TREATDEISQMIT
-588 SIQQETGNAISTME
+588 SIQQETGHAIQTME
-602 QGNVLMQEGL
+602 QGNRLMQEGL
-612 SRNANVASALARI
+612 SRNADVASALALI
-625 DEQSRSAGQQFAAI
+625 DEQSRSAGEQFAAI

-651 LLSSNL
+651 VLSSNL
-657 QSIALA
+657 QSIAQA

-678 KELEKLAADLRSEV
+678 RELETLAADLRQEV

>member
-1 MSMWNRRAGFH
+1 
-12 DSPPLLEHSEQLL
+12 
-25 RSGRIRWLG
+25 
-34 QELSMSQPR
+34 MSQPR

-74 TANLATREEHLAS
+74 SANLATREEHLAS

-106 TQRLSGLFE
+106 TLRLSGLFE
-115 KRFSAGLSIHPDE
+115 KRFGSGLSVHPDQ
-128 PVSVA
+128 PVTVA
-133 GTQTPGL
+133 GVQTPGL
-140 HLGSEVLN
+140 HLGNEVLN

-162 GVATLF
+162 GVATVF
-168 VRSGEDFV
+168 VRSGEDFI
-176 RVSTSL
+176 RVSTNVS
-182 TKQDGTRAIG
+182 KQDGTRAIG
-192 TLLDHAHPA
+192 TVLDHANPA
-201 YAKLMAGQGYVG
+201 YAKLMAGQSYVG
-213 RALLFDRSYM
+213 RSLLFERYYM
-223 TQYTPVRDGSGKVIA
+223 SQYTPVRDAGGKIIA
-238 VLFVGFD
+238 VLYVGFD

-256 LKRFRIGQNG
+256 LKRFRIGKTG

-277 LVAPAGVQALDHA
+277 LVPIAGVENLDQAAPTINNL
-290 VPVIKG
+290 VKT
-296 LAAKPGKGEFWSDT
+296 PGKGEFWSDKG
-310 AEDFYSIAVPFD
+310 EDFYSIAVPFE

-354 AMLIAVGAAMWLLR
+354 AMLLAVGSVVWLLR
-368 SKLQPLGDLVR
+368 SKLAPLGDLVR

-394 VASNDEIGQLSRAFN
+394 VSSHDEIGQLSRAFN

-424 SSEEV
+424 ASEEV

-504 QIAGALNTT
+504 QIAGALNST

-520 GQRSQEIGGIVS
+520 GQRSQEIGGIVG

-549 IEAARAGEQGRGV
+549 IEAARAGEQGRGF

-570 NLASR
+570 SLASR
-575 TRQATDEISGMIH
+575 TRQATDEISSMIH

-657 QSIALA
+657 QSIAMA

-668 EVVSNLAVTA
+668 EVVSNLAITA

>member
-1 MSMWNRRAGFH
+1 
-12 DSPPLLEHSEQLL
+12 
-25 RSGRIRWLG
+25 
-34 QELSMSQPR
+34 MSQPR

-50 GLALAVILAIVISGS
+50 GLALAIILAIVISGS
-65 TVFALRSLD
+65 TLFALRSLD
-74 TANLATREEHLAS
+74 AANLATREEHLAS

-106 TQRLSGLFE
+106 TLRLAGLFE
-115 KRFSAGLSIHPDE
+115 KRFSGGLSVHPDA
-128 PVSVA
+128 PVNVA

-140 HLGSEVLN
+140 QLGGEVLN

-162 GVATLF
+162 GVATVF
-168 VRSGEDFV
+168 VRSGEDFI
-176 RVSTSL
+176 RVSTNV
-182 TKQDGTRAIG
+182 TKQDGSRAIG
-192 TLLDHAHPA
+192 TVLDHANPA
-201 YAKLMAGQGYVG
+201 YARLMAGQSFVG
-213 RALLFDRSYM
+213 RSLLFERYYM
-223 TQYTPVRDGSGKVIA
+223 SQYTPVRDSGGKVIA
-238 VLFVGFD
+238 VLYVGFD
-245 YTDAQNAQFAN
+245 YTDAQKAQFEN
-256 LKRFRIGQNG
+256 LKRFRIGKTG

-277 LVAPAGVQALDHA
+277 LVPIAGVEALDKA
-290 VPVIKG
+290 VPAITA
-296 LAAKPGKGEFWSDT
+296 LAKTPSEGGFWSDT
-310 AEDFYSIAVPFD
+310 SEDFYSVSVPFQD
-322 GGPWSVVASMPKAE
+322 GPWSVVASMPQDE
-336 IRAVTWSVGTQL
+336 ISAVTWSVGIQL

-354 AMLIAVGAAMWLLR
+354 AMLIAVGSAVWLLR
-368 SKLQPLGDLVR
+368 SKLAPLGDLVR

-388 LSVRLN
+388 LSVRLD
-394 VASNDEIGQLSRAFN
+394 VSSNDEIGQLARAFN

-424 SSEEV
+424 ASQEV

-475 GATQRLAQENAQQT
+475 GSTQRLAQENAQQT
-489 QIGRSSMEEASSSLE
+489 QIGRTSMGEASSSLE
-504 QIAGALNTT
+504 QIAGALNST

-520 GQRSQEIGGIVS
+520 GQRSQEIGGIVG

-549 IEAARAGEQGRGV
+549 IEAARAGEQGRGF

-575 TRQATDEISGMIH
+575 TRQATDEISGMIQ

-602 QGNVLMQEGL
+602 QGKVLMQEGL

-625 DEQSRSAGQQFAAI
+625 DEQSRSAGEQFAAI

-678 KELEKLAADLRSEV
+678 KELESLAAELRQEV